1 MTMTKFLQI
10 SAPSNKH
17 RGNTVFLFTFHLFII
32 DFLWT
37 SNIIKGK
44 LKTRQ
49 RFLQYFIQSNFYY
62 VALFSTYRW
71 IEKNHQ
77 HKPAPKY
84 LRHTAPCI
92 NLKSLCLALSLTKK
106 LFFTWACFLYFI
118 PHTIHFPLHCAPVG
132 SMALF
137 RHNALINCTCT
148 SCGINIP
155 RYSCICRIRCV
166 VILVFLIKSD
176 KFSLPSC
183 LYY

>member
-1 MTMTKFLQI
+1 MLVKKMTMTKFSQI

-71 IEKNHQ
+71 IDKNHQ

-92 NLKSLCLALSLTKK
+92 NSKSLCLAPSLTKK
-106 LFFTWACFLYFI
+106 LFLLERVFYTSFLTPSTFRSI
-118 PHTIHFPLHCAPVG
+118 VHLWVLWHC
-132 SMALF
+132 
-137 RHNALINCTCT
+137 
-148 SCGINIP
+148 
-155 RYSCICRIRCV
+155 
-166 VILVFLIKSD
+166 SD
-176 KFSLPSC
+176 IMH
-183 LYY
+183 

>member
-1 MTMTKFLQI
+1 MTMTKFSQI
-10 SAPSNKH
+10 SVPSNKH

-71 IEKNHQ
+71 IDKNHQ

-92 NLKSLCLALSLTKK
+92 NLKSLCLAPSLTKK
-106 LFFTWACFLYFI
+106 LFLLERVFYTSFLT
-118 PHTIHFPLHCAPVG
+118 HPLSAP
-132 SMALF
+132 L
-137 RHNALINCTCT
+137 CTCGFYGT
-148 SCGINIP
+148 
-155 RYSCICRIRCV
+155 V
-166 VILVFLIKSD
+166 QT
-176 KFSLPSC
+176 
-183 LYY
+183 